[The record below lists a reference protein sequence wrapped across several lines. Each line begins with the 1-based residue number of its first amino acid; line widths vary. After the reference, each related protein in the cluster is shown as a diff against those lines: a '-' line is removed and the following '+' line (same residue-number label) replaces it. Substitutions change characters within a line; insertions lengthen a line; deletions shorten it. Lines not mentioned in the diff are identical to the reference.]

1 MTPKHTI
8 MTTVKEIVGGTPA
21 EVIVKILL
29 AAAASLWASLEM
41 IGLSIFGYFI
51 LLVADAVMG
60 AMLSPNAFMTSKFL
74 WGPSRKFLLTTLMLL
89 AASVVETMIPGNF
102 LFFGVAAFI
111 CATTLLDVSR
121 KYGKL
126 TDSKLIVWLE
136 EKLGAFVKTKGE

>member
-41 IGLSIFGYFI
+41 IGLSVFGYFI
-51 LLVADAVMG
+51 LLVADAIMG
-60 AMLSPNAFMTSKFL
+60 AMLSTARFKMSVFV
-74 WGPSRKFLLTTLMLL
+74 WGPSRKFLLTVLMLVG
-89 AASVVETMIPGNF
+89 ASVVETMIPGNF

-111 CATTLLDVSR
+111 CATTLLDVAR

-136 EKLGAFVKTKGE
+136 EKLGAFVKTKDE

>member
-1 MTPKHTI
+1 

-60 AMLSPNAFMTSKFL
+60 AMLSSAAFQTSKFV

-111 CATTLLDVSR
+111 CATALLDVAR

-136 EKLGAFVKTKGE
+136 EKLGAFVKTKDQ

>member
-60 AMLSPNAFMTSKFL
+60 AMLSSAAFMTSKFL

-111 CATTLLDVSR
+111 CATALLDVAR

-136 EKLGAFVKTKGE
+136 EKLGAFVKTKDQ

>member
-1 MTPKHTI
+1 MS
-8 MTTVKEIVGGTPA
+8 TTVKEIVGGTPA

-51 LLVADAVMG
+51 LLVADAIMG
-60 AMLSPNAFMTSKFL
+60 AMLSKADFKVSKFT
-74 WGPSRKFLLTTLMLL
+74 WGPMRKFLLTTLMLL

-102 LFFGVAAFI
+102 LFFGVVAFI
-111 CATTLLDVSR
+111 CATTLLDVAR

-136 EKLGAFVKTKGE
+136 EKLGAFVKTKDE

>member
-1 MTPKHTI
+1 MS
-8 MTTVKEIVGGTPA
+8 TTVKEIVGGTPA

-60 AMLSPNAFMTSKFL
+60 AMLSSAAFKTSKFV

-111 CATTLLDVSR
+111 CATALLDVAR
-121 KYGKL
+121 KYGRL

-136 EKLGAFVKTKGE
+136 KKLGAFVKTDE

>member
-1 MTPKHTI
+1 MAS
-8 MTTVKEIVGGTPA
+8 TVKEIVGGTPA

-51 LLVADAVMG
+51 LLVADAIMG
-60 AMLSPNAFMTSKFL
+60 AMLSSTAFKVSKFA
-74 WGPSRKFLLTTLMLL
+74 WGPMRKFLLTTLMLL

-111 CATTLLDVSR
+111 CATALLDVAR
-121 KYGKL
+121 KYGRL

-136 EKLGAFVKTKGE
+136 KKLGAFVKTED